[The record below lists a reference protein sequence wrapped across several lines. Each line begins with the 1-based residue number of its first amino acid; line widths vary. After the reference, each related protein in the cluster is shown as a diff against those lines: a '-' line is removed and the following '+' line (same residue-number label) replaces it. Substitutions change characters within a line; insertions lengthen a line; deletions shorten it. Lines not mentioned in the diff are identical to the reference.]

1 MAQESNRPNGP
12 TQRPADDLESTRA
25 LIERAR
31 GGDAAALDC
40 LFSRLRPPL
49 QRWASGRLPVW
60 ARDLVDTDDLVQDSL
75 LQTLRKVGT
84 FEPRHP
90 GALQAYLRQAVLN
103 RLRDALRRKH
113 RQPPSTDIE
122 AVQLEAEGS
131 PLEAAIGREEA
142 VLYETALGR
151 LRPDEREAIIARIEL
166 GYDYAELAEA
176 LGRPTPDAARK
187 AVQRAVVRLAEEIRR
202 ARG

>member
-1 MAQESNRPNGP
+1 M
-12 TQRPADDLESTRA
+12 
-25 LIERAR
+25 
-31 GGDAAALDC
+31 
-40 LFSRLRPPL
+40 
-49 QRWASGRLPVW
+49 
-60 ARDLVDTDDLVQDSL
+60 
-75 LQTLRKVGT
+75 
-84 FEPRHP
+84 
-90 GALQAYLRQAVLN
+90 LN